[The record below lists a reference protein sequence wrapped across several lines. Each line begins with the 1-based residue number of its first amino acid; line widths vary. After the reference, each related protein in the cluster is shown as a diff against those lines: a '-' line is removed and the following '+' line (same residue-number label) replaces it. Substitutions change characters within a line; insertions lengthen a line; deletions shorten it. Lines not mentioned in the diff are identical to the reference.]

1 MSLAEED
8 GVRAFV
14 GGVIVACLLAAATL
28 FIYSSFAIDSAG
40 GYRPAATL
48 HLD

>member
-1 MSLAEED
+1 MSPAQED
-8 GVRAFV
+8 PVKAFV
-14 GGVIVACLLAAATL
+14 GGVIIACVLAAATL

-40 GYRPAATL
+40 GYRPAATT

>member
-1 MSLAEED
+1 MK
-8 GVRAFV
+8 AFV
-14 GGVIVACLLAAATL
+14 GGVVVACLLVAATL

-40 GYRPAATL
+40 GYRPPPSL